1 LRSGQAVRYFPRNP
15 IISIT
20 TEEAARRVIA
30 ILRGYLKAASLRYP
44 LQLGVTAGYD
54 SRILFLASKGLECQ
68 YYVSRNRA
76 KYNDIDIA
84 IGRKLAA
91 LHGQTLEV
99 RQSLSEITDAARAT
113 QDQSIDFPRYQ
124 PLPSTPSGRMTITG
138 NLSEI
143 ARNYFGDVG
152 YRTGGDLAQTIRLGG
167 LDHAEEAFDEW
178 LQSGLPV
185 FQAYGY
191 DYRDMFYWEERTGN
205 WAAKGK
211 TEGALRGNV
220 FSPFSSHILLETLLS
235 TNRADRDKHF
245 NTLYDTILKIL
256 SPNALDVPI
265 NPNPR
270 IRVIKALKRL
280 GVYRLYRQV
289 GLRTGL
295 LKS

>member
-1 LRSGQAVRYFPRNP
+1 
-15 IISIT
+15 
-20 TEEAARRVIA
+20 
-30 ILRGYLKAASLRYP
+30 
-44 LQLGVTAGYD
+44 
-54 SRILFLASKGLECQ
+54 
-68 YYVSRNRA
+68 
-76 KYNDIDIA
+76 
-84 IGRKLAA
+84 
-91 LHGQTLEV
+91 
-99 RQSLSEITDAARAT
+99 
-113 QDQSIDFPRYQ
+113 
-124 PLPSTPSGRMTITG
+124 
-138 NLSEI
+138 LSEI

-167 LDHAEEAFDEW
+167 LGHAEAALEEW
-178 LQSGLPV
+178 LQTGLPH
-185 FQAYGY
+185 FTACGY
-191 DYRDMFYWEERTGN
+191 DFRDMFYWEERTGN